1 MAIFISVIPM
11 FVAICLLVL
20 VFSKVKPSRYQ
31 KLTVVSLSVFIFTS
45 FVLSLAGAN
54 AFDDLYTSTTEML
67 KLVDEGED
75 NLGTETEI
83 IDGQAYQKIF
93 VQKTHTWAKVLFAIM
108 RQASNAVLFFLA
120 WIAINITIEGKVEID
135 GAEQSSV

>member
-20 VFSKVKPSRYQ
+20 VFRKVKPSRYQ

-54 AFDDLYTSTTEML
+54 AFDDLYTSTTKML
-67 KLVDEGED
+67 KLVD
-75 NLGTETEI
+75 
-83 IDGQAYQKIF
+83 
-93 VQKTHTWAKVLFAIM
+93 
-108 RQASNAVLFFLA
+108 
-120 WIAINITIEGKVEID
+120 
-135 GAEQSSV
+135 